1 MKSSRIVFSI
11 RNTLFVLGAMW
22 IGFLIQALPFFNTTN
37 WGIIPRYTESLKGIL
52 TAPLMHGGW
61 SHILSNS
68 APMAVLCLM
77 LFYFY
82 RKIAWISFSLIYFL
96 CGLSVWLFA
105 RSSAVHIG
113 ASGVVYGLVAFI
125 FWNGIFRKDLK
136 SIILLLIVTILYS
149 GMLYGIVPSQ
159 PGISWESHLFGG
171 IMGILVAFM
180 MRRFEIREDD
190 DIELQTPKPLSEADK
205 EYYFEKDIFDQKL
218 KEREPQNRRL

>member
-1 MKSSRIVFSI
+1 MLDVI
-11 RNTLFVLGAMW
+11 LFLSQNC
-22 IGFLIQALPFFNTTN
+22 LDKFFVDLFFM
-37 WGIIPRYTESLKGIL
+37 RL
-52 TAPLMHGGW
+52 
-61 SHILSNS
+61 
-68 APMAVLCLM
+68 VCLV
-77 LFYFY
+77 
-82 RKIAWISFSLIYFL
+82 I
-96 CGLSVWLFA
+96 C
-105 RSSAVHIG
+105 
-113 ASGVVYGLVAFI
+113 SGVVYGLVAFI